1 MSPLL
6 EQARL
11 LVAERIPGTR
21 KGSDEPAYIHS
32 TRVSDALA
40 RFGFSEEVVIAGML
54 HDIVEDGATS
64 FDDLRGFGFSER
76 IIELVRLCTHDD
88 MIEGGDRRWIK
99 MMAGLIDADDT
110 EAWAVKIADLTD
122 NLKSSDTL
130 PEDRRKF
137 MRDAKAPFLLKLS
150 WLKMGDTPIWQE
162 LKQAVSVKS
171 S

>member
-1 MSPLL
+1 MSDLL
-6 EQARL
+6 EQARK

-40 RFGFSEEVVIAGML
+40 RFGFSEDVVIAGML

-64 FDDLRGFGFSER
+64 LDDLRGFGFSER

-99 MMAGLIDADDT
+99 MMAGLIDADDKD
-110 EAWAVKIADLTD
+110 AWAIKIADLTD
-122 NLKSSDTL
+122 NVKSSDTL
-130 PEDRRKF
+130 AEDRRLL
-137 MRDAKAPFLLKLS
+137 MRQAKAPFLLRLS
-150 WLKMGDTPIWQE
+150 WHQMGETALWKE
-162 LKQAVSVKS
+162 LKQAVSAKS
-171 S
+171 L